1 MSAQPTESTPLLA
14 AVDNS
19 VTSKPTPG
27 SRFPPML
34 RVYLVSVVGVMTFS
48 LTQTALIYSFRTMTC
63 DDYYETHEWDGVGD
77 RCAIPV
83 IESRTAKSIALM
95 SSLTTGCSEWFVVCG
110 LCCRLPARA
119 WRDDVWWWRGGGG
132 ETLSAVVG
140 RPPPSPS
147 MDRPVTPPSRYDGR
161 GAHAYRAHPDTATPP
176 SFGAEADTC
185 CAAVI
190 NLFISSTFMSKY
202 GVKAAMF
209 QQTLWATLRNL
220 TQIYAESK
228 GGALGIKVITFT
240 QVFNILGSGGG
251 LQLCANSYVSMLST
265 DEERTANLGVT
276 GGVVMLGAGIGF
288 TIGGMLERF
297 VGPLAPFQAAF
308 GMLCFCT
315 FFGAFFLPYRT
326 PDSEKAKSDSDDD
339 GKNKKT
345 PHGFLGPLKF
355 FVPRKVVVGTRV
367 TRDWNLFFL
376 GMGTF
381 FSVLATGYVAMA
393 LQLVATNV
401 FAFTP
406 DTSGYMLSLTLF
418 VRAFFL
424 SVLFPRIISRG
435 RAWLSGTSS
444 TTTSPAPTVPSSPTL
459 SPTPTLTEHPDD
471 PDEAEI
477 SDAVGA
483 PVYDTAPKLVD
494 VQHGSTFDLLFLRY
508 SILLDGFL
516 TSLVTMATQG
526 WHMYAAA
533 AILPFASGTGPAS
546 KGVTLEFVP
555 ADERPAA
562 LSAIALVE
570 KIGESLHV
578 LVFLRN

>member
-95 SSLTTGCSEWFVVCG
+95 SSLTTGC
-110 LCCRLPARA
+110 
-119 WRDDVWWWRGGGG
+119 
-132 ETLSAVVG
+132 T
-140 RPPPSPS
+140 
-147 MDRPVTPPSRYDGR
+147 
-161 GAHAYRAHPDTATPP
+161 
-176 SFGAEADTC
+176 
-185 CAAVI
+185 VI

-570 KIGESLHV
+570 KIAQVTTIGLFGYAFALLSEV
-578 LVFLRN
+578 GRPTWVFMLNASIAFIAFLLLLPVRMPRVRQPVAEAHA